1 MPARLEAGIG
11 SRPRGDARKL
21 QVDHWLFRWPSS
33 DAVWGPSGTRAE
45 DEGPWGTLFGPEGA
59 SPPVERGVRAG
70 SSARADLENSIAS
83 ASIWAKLQRA
93 YGGCLGA
100 RSR

>member
-21 QVDHWLFRWPSS
+21 QVDHWLFRRPSS

-45 DEGPWGTLFGPEGA
+45 DGGRWGTLFGPEGA
-59 SPPVERGVRAG
+59 SPPGRAG
-70 SSARADLENSIAS
+70 SPCGLLD
-83 ASIWAKLQRA
+83 
-93 YGGCLGA
+93 
-100 RSR
+100 SRGP